1 MKNPIMRF
9 LSTWDYQSLPLPA
22 VVSNSKAAPTQ
33 SWTHIS
39 FSKHG
44 QEITGHQLM
53 TQQIVCWCGPKE
65 ICSFPI
71 KNIFDFLIGLLKSQV
86 TITNNQKNLL
96 FHSERNHDLVFVG
109 LCVRRCDL
117 FPEKKVLV
125 RLCSSYQRENMA
137 TRKKKNI
144 IKRKL

>member
-53 TQQIVCWCGPKE
+53 TQQIICWCGPKE

-71 KNIFDFLIGLLKSQV
+71 KKIFDFLTKILS
-86 TITNNQKNLL
+86 
-96 FHSERNHDLVFVG
+96 
-109 LCVRRCDL
+109 C
-117 FPEKKVLV
+117 
-125 RLCSSYQRENMA
+125 
-137 TRKKKNI
+137 
-144 IKRKL
+144 